1 MTDSWL
7 DEARCATVGPA
18 VMFPEGVGYVALTQ
32 TREAKAVCAHC
43 RVTAECLAYAL
54 QREGDSTPAYRA
66 GVYGGL
72 DRHQRYRIGRER
84 RQQTAGAA

>member
-1 MTDSWL
+1 MIPAWTFD
-7 DEARCATVGPA
+7 ARCATVGPA

-43 RVTAECLAYAL
+43 RVRPECLAYAL
-54 QREGDSTPAYRA
+54 EREGDSTPAYRA
-66 GVYGGL
+66 GVWGGL